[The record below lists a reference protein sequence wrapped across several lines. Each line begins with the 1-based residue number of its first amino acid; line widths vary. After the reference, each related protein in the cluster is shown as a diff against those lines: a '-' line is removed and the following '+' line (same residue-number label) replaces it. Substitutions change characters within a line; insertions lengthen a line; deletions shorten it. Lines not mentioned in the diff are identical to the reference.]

1 MADLVWAAAQ
11 GDDDFEKALWLTVNR
26 GSVGIPYLTAIL
38 RDPNCEISY
47 KDRVLLAQFL
57 DGDYINPPGR
67 KPREY
72 RIPYLD
78 DTPTPAQMA
87 AADVRAEM
95 LERREKGLRIRG
107 MQAQIIEEKATQY
120 GASVETVAG
129 ILRRGR
135 R

>member
-57 DGDYINPPGR
+57 DGDYINPPEESRGNIVYRILMTPQRLRRWLLLMFGR
-67 KPREY
+67 KCLSAEKKGYGYEECRPR
-72 RIPYLD
+72 L
-78 DTPTPAQMA
+78 
-87 AADVRAEM
+87 
-95 LERREKGLRIRG
+95 
-107 MQAQIIEEKATQY
+107 
-120 GASVETVAG
+120 
-129 ILRRGR
+129 
-135 R
+135 